1 MKVKFDRWPW
11 QYSCTKWH
19 MGRFGGG
26 WKYSLGF
33 KYGGRTIIFDL
44 LFGSIRI
51 SWEKKKLTQ
60 CSDMGMKPT
69 RSGTKRQV
77 KP

>member
-1 MKVKFDRWPW
+1 MKIKFDRWPW
-11 QYSCTKWH
+11 QPPLRPKGF

-33 KYGGRTIIFDL
+33 KCGGRTIIFDL

-51 SWEKKKLTQ
+51 EWRKK
-60 CSDMGMKPT
+60 P
-69 RSGTKRQV
+69 
-77 KP
+77 

>member
-1 MKVKFDRWPW
+1 MRIKFDRWPW
-11 QYSCTKWH
+11 QPSRASIFS
-19 MGRFGGG
+19 GRFGGG

-51 SWEKKKLTQ
+51 EWGKK
-60 CSDMGMKPT
+60 P
-69 RSGTKRQV
+69 
-77 KP
+77 

>member
-1 MKVKFDRWPW
+1 MKIKFDRWPCQSNRHW
-11 QYSCTKWH
+11 GF

-51 SWEKKKLTQ
+51 DFSRKLKT
-60 CSDMGMKPT
+60 
-69 RSGTKRQV
+69 
-77 KP
+77 